1 VRILL
6 PQLSWHDDIILCALT
21 AWTSVCL
28 LTQMGKV
35 VDCFKSLCSALYVV
49 ARSSYAPCAHART
62 AAELVHGETAR
73 KAVLHL
79 EDMRTVISQCRTR

>member
-1 VRILL
+1 M
-6 PQLSWHDDIILCALT
+6 
-21 AWTSVCL
+21 CL
-28 LTQMGKV
+28 LTQMGEV

-49 ARSSYAPCAHART
+49 ARSSYGPCARASS

-79 EDMRTVISQCRTR
+79 EDMRAIIHRCRDR